1 MIQCQSLSKSFGH
14 TEAVSDLDLELVK
27 GQVVGLLGRNGSGKS
42 TLMKL
47 IAGLTNPTKGA
58 ITIAGHPP
66 QQSRNIL
73 AYVGDYLGFYPWM
86 TKRDIS
92 QAMSALF
99 QDFNRRKF
107 NHITAELDIPNH
119 EIGKMSKGQQQKL
132 KLCATMAR
140 DSSLYLLDEPLSG
153 IDILTRNE
161 ILTQLIGNREPNSLV
176 IVTTHEIKDVEA
188 CLDHSIFMKDGR
200 KVLDQSAKQ
209 ILDSGQTIT
218 EKFIHTLQKN
228 VEGGSKV

>member
-1 MIQCQSLSKSFGH
+1 
-14 TEAVSDLDLELVK
+14 
-27 GQVVGLLGRNGSGKS
+27 
-42 TLMKL
+42 
-47 IAGLTNPTKGA
+47 
-58 ITIAGHPP
+58 
-66 QQSRNIL
+66 
-73 AYVGDYLGFYPWM
+73 
-86 TKRDIS
+86 
-92 QAMSALF
+92 
-99 QDFNRRKF
+99 
-107 NHITAELDIPNH
+107 
-119 EIGKMSKGQQQKL
+119 
-132 KLCATMAR
+132 MAR

-218 EKFIHTLQKN
+218 EKFINTLQKN